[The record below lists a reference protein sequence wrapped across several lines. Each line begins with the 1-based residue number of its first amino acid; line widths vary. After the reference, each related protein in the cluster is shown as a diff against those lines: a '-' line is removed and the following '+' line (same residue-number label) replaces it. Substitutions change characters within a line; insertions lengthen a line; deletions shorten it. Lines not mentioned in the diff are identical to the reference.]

1 MFNSLQISQDISKNV
16 LNSIIENKKV
26 NEKNLIIKKHLKQ
39 IENLRLEYQNFN
51 FDDKR
56 QDFKY
61 QKFWLLA
68 KKKYGPNFFKEVKKS
83 R

>member
-68 KKKYGPNFFKEVKKS
+68 KKYGPNFFL
-83 R
+83 RR

>member
-39 IENLRLEYQNFN
+39 IENLRL
-51 FDDKR
+51 
-56 QDFKY
+56 
-61 QKFWLLA
+61 
-68 KKKYGPNFFKEVKKS
+68 
-83 R
+83 

>member
-1 MFNSLQISQDISKNV
+1 MFQKTFLIQLLKIKSM
-16 LNSIIENKKV
+16 
-26 NEKNLIIKKHLKQ
+26 KNLMLKHLKQ

-68 KKKYGPNFFKEVKKS
+68 KKYGPNF
-83 R
+83 

>member
-68 KKKYGPNFFKEVKKS
+68 KKNMALIFL
-83 R
+83 RR